1 MSIARQRFAVRVPI
15 RPKPTTSR
23 VFSARS
29 TGTSFQR
36 SCQRSSRTAASW
48 YIAFLASPY
57 IMKTA
62 CSATEHRVRRADH
75 HQRDAARGQRRDL
88 DRVVADPDAR
98 RDPQP
103 RRRGDF
109 RRLQRRQRQRDA
121 VGVAQREPAGPAS

>member
-15 RPKPTTSR
+15 RPKPTTSS

-57 IMKTA
+57 IMKIA
-62 CSATEHRVRRADH
+62 CSATETEFAVPTTISGMPRA
-75 HQRDAARGQRRDL
+75 
-88 DRVVADPDAR
+88 VS
-98 RDPQP
+98 
-103 RRRGDF
+103 
-109 RRLQRRQRQRDA
+109 
-121 VGVAQREPAGPAS
+121 AGISTAS